1 MLLLCLVLLCVA
13 VLCNHLP
20 LSSDSN
26 WSFYLIHSSNGKS
39 VSWSESGPRH
49 PPRGG
54 NVWHRLSVHVR
65 KQEAGLNQ
73 TAVIRPLTNTPDPH
87 SCEPSTCDLGTD
99 PLPPRETRGAK
110 PLLEE
115 DDQSHS
121 QCHLQPPP
129 HARQRHVLES
139 DEEKPTSYSHL
150 KGYGPERSR
159 GTLVD
164 THSSHAPTL
173 SDHTAK
179 EAMPANQHLTL
190 TPSQSP
196 LTQKLGSF
204 EERVSEDEELDL
216 LHSYIYDAKAEEE
229 GEEEEEE
236 EEGGDDDF
244 NQTKANLEDS
254 LVLSPP
260 SPFRDSVCSGESAS
274 GSPVM
279 EPMLGKAP
287 SSFYTSD
294 IYGDYAHSSS
304 TL

>member
-1 MLLLCLVLLCVA
+1 M
-13 VLCNHLP
+13 
-20 LSSDSN
+20 
-26 WSFYLIHSSNGKS
+26 
-39 VSWSESGPRH
+39 
-49 PPRGG
+49 
-54 NVWHRLSVHVR
+54 WHRLSVHVR

-99 PLPPRETRGAK
+99 PLPPREPRSAK

-115 DDQSHS
+115 DDQSDP
-121 QCHLQPPP
+121 QCNPPP
-129 HARQRHVLES
+129 PSRAGQARGQETDV
-139 DEEKPTSYSHL
+139 EKPASYAHL
-150 KGYGPERSR
+150 KGCTPEHPR
-159 GTLVD
+159 GAVVD
-164 THSSHAPTL
+164 THSSHAPAF

-179 EAMPANQHLTL
+179 EAIHATQHLTL
-190 TPSQSP
+190 TPSQPP
-196 LTQKLGSF
+196 LTQKAGSF
-204 EERVSEDEELDL
+204 EEGGSEDEELDL
-216 LHSYIYDAKAEEE
+216 LHSYIYDAKEDEDE
-229 GEEEEEE
+229 GEEEEEQGGE
-236 EEGGDDDF
+236 DGGDDKF
-244 NQTKANLEDS
+244 NQTKPNLEDS

-287 SSFYTSD
+287 SSFYASN

>member
-1 MLLLCLVLLCVA
+1 M
-13 VLCNHLP
+13 
-20 LSSDSN
+20 
-26 WSFYLIHSSNGKS
+26 
-39 VSWSESGPRH
+39 
-49 PPRGG
+49 
-54 NVWHRLSVHVR
+54 WHRLSVHVR

-99 PLPPRETRGAK
+99 PPPPREMRSAK
-110 PLLEE
+110 AVLEE
-115 DDQSHS
+115 DDQSDS
-121 QCHLQPPP
+121 QCNPPP
-129 HARQRHVLES
+129 PPQARQTHVLES
-139 DEEKPTSYSHL
+139 DVQKPPSYSHL
-150 KGYGPERSR
+150 KGYAPEHSR
-159 GTLVD
+159 GPVVD
-164 THSSHAPTL
+164 THSSHAPAL

-179 EAMPANQHLTL
+179 EAIPVTQHLTL
-190 TPSQSP
+190 TPSRPP
-196 LTQKLGSF
+196 LTQRSGSF

-216 LHSYIYDAKAEEE
+216 LHSYIYDTKVEEE

-236 EEGGDDDF
+236 EGDDGGDGDF
-244 NQTKANLEDS
+244 NQTKPNLEDS

-260 SPFRDSVCSGESAS
+260 SPFRDSVCSGES